1 MITFVTFHWPFAR
14 PLHQLGLE
22 LTFFACAALTLRHA
36 LRDRRST
43 FQWLVAFSY
52 GLWMELI
59 ALSFLDNYTHAK
71 FTVQLY
77 RDKLPLYVLALYP
90 VFHYTGLKL
99 AERFRAPLA
108 VEALLAGFV
117 PFLLDVPFDLTGIGA
132 GWWRWSTSDPNLAT
146 RWLDV
151 PVTSYYW
158 YLLFGAAYALGCRA
172 AWRITQ
178 SRAIYALAPLT
189 GALMIVAGAL
199 FFLPF
204 HGLHALGVPDDA
216 PVIAQLFLCALVA
229 IVFAPPEPL
238 VATRS
243 LLAVPLLLAVYLAVV
258 MIAVA
263 PPSFGERFFCA
274 VFAAGALVFVV
285 YPKEAPWTLASHS
298 RPIRPVGSPSDSPTS
313 SPPTRS

>member
-1 MITFVTFHWPFAR
+1 LHLHLLPRAAGVRHPDARRRLHRGDRLHLLHRHGRSLRRALPLATAGARRRPLPRRPPHPRRLQLRPPHRAVGSTARHGARVIAFHDPFAR

-22 LTFFACAALTLRHA
+22 LVFFGCAALTLRHA

-43 FQWLVAFSY
+43 FQWLVAFCY

-59 ALSFLDNYTHAK
+59 ALSFLDNYQHAK

-117 PFLLDVPFDLTGIGA
+117 PFLMDVAFDLTGVGA

-158 YLLFGAAYALGCRA
+158 YLLFGPAYALGCR
-172 AWRITQ
+172 
-178 SRAIYALAPLT
+178 
-189 GALMIVAGAL
+189 
-199 FFLPF
+199 
-204 HGLHALGVPDDA
+204 
-216 PVIAQLFLCALVA
+216 
-229 IVFAPPEPL
+229 
-238 VATRS
+238 
-243 LLAVPLLLAVYLAVV
+243 
-258 MIAVA
+258 
-263 PPSFGERFFCA
+263 
-274 VFAAGALVFVV
+274 
-285 YPKEAPWTLASHS
+285 
-298 RPIRPVGSPSDSPTS
+298 
-313 SPPTRS
+313 